1 MAPLPAYIFAIIYI
15 VVDLIHLT
23 IAKSSYERAVKNI
36 SGEGIPKGHK
46 GATAAAAFAFAGMA
60 IGWLF
65 LVVPAVLYMI
75 GRGMAKWK
83 AGLLAGAVYGLV
95 IYGVFNGTM
104 YATFRGWD
112 TKIFI
117 HDFVWGMSWTTVL
130 TLAFAMTR

>member
-1 MAPLPAYIFAIIYI
+1 MISLPAYVFAIIYI
-15 VVDLIHLT
+15 VVDLIHLA

-46 GATAAAAFAFAGMA
+46 GGFAAGAFAVAAMA

-75 GRGMAKWK
+75 AHGMAKWK

-95 IYGVFNGTM
+95 VYGVFNGTM
-104 YATFRGWD
+104 YAAFRGWD
-112 TKIFI
+112 MKIFI
-117 HDFVWGMSWTTVL
+117 QDIVWGMSWTTVL